1 MLTSKWVP
9 RGQGKNSMRRPINAQ
24 EDAGEFA
31 SVYGDMITFVASFFI
46 LLFIL
51 TYNSKQEQ
59 DFLTQLQL
67 KLGSEATNQERTTE
81 ALFVSQLQGFIKK
94 EKLEDSA
101 KVLVDEQKIK
111 LVMSTPVLFDSGNAS
126 LRPEGRKI
134 LDGFAPIFKGTSNPI
149 IVEGHTDNVPIKTVE
164 FASNWELSF
173 KRAFSVM
180 QFFMGVFDFKPTQL
194 TGVGYGEYHP
204 IVPNVSDENRAKNRR
219 IELSVIRITA
229 ASGK

>member
-1 MLTSKWVP
+1 MPTLKWVP
-9 RGQGKNSMRRPINAQ
+9 SGQGKNSMRRQINVE

-67 KLGSEATNQERTTE
+67 KLGSESTNQERKTE
-81 ALFVSQLQGFIKK
+81 ELLVSQLQGFIDK
-94 EKLEDSA
+94 EKLQDDTA
-101 KVLVDEQKIK
+101 ILVDEQKIK
-111 LVMSTPVLFDSGNAS
+111 LVMSSPVLFDSGKAE
-126 LRPEGRKI
+126 LRPEGRRI

-149 IVEGHTDNVPIKTVE
+149 IVEGHTDNIPIKTVE

-180 QFFMGVFDFKPTQL
+180 QFFMGTFNFKPTQL

-204 IVPNVSDENRAKNRR
+204 LFPNESDENRAKNRR
-219 IELSVIRITA
+219 IELSVIRVTE

>member
-1 MLTSKWVP
+1 
-9 RGQGKNSMRRPINAQ
+9 MRRRIHVE

-67 KLGSEATNQERTTE
+67 KLGSEATNQERKTE
-81 ALFVSQLQGFIKK
+81 DLFVSQLQGFIKK
-94 EKLEDSA
+94 EKLDDIA

-111 LVMSTPVLFDSGNAS
+111 LVMSTPVLFDSAKAE

-134 LDGFAPIFKGTSNPI
+134 LEGFAPIFKGTSNPVV
-149 IVEGHTDNVPIKTVE
+149 VEGHTDNFPIKTVE

-180 QFFMGVFDFKPTQL
+180 QFFMNRFNFKPTQL

-204 IVPNVSDENRAKNRR
+204 IVPNVSHENRAKNRR
-219 IELSVIRITA
+219 IELSVIRVTE